1 MEQVVTTAMSY
12 GYSARL
18 IKLNKQ
24 ADSKLIG
31 VRLGRMCIRHD
42 VPVSVVAS
50 TLGVSRQTV
59 YNWFAGG
66 SIPQT
71 VFMERIKRLLASLNS
86 K

>member
-1 MEQVVTTAMSY
+1 MSY

-24 ADSKLIG
+24 ADSKQVG
-31 VRLGRMCIRHD
+31 VRLGRVCIKHD
-42 VPVSVVAS
+42 VPVTAVAS

-59 YNWFAGG
+59 YNWFAGE
-66 SIPQT
+66 SNPQNA
-71 VFMERIKRLLASLNS
+71 VIDKVKRLLASLNS